1 MAQLLFTV
9 YNSVPL
15 RLNVEATFYVLP
27 TVCVPSYV
35 GQDSPIG
42 GYTGFLSLNVSCFE
56 G

>member
-15 RLNVEATFYVLP
+15 SLDVEQTFMFCL
-27 TVCVPSYV
+27 VCVSSYV
-35 GQDSPIG
+35 GQDSPAG
-42 GYTGFLSLNVSCFE
+42 GYTGFLSLNVNCFE